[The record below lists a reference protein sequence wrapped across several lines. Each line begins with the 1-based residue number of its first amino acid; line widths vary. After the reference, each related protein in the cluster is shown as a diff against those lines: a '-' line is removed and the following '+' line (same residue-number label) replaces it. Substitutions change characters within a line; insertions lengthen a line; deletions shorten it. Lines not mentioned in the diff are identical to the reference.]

1 MHLGLVW
8 VNGVKHNVYDLIK
21 NGTFPNMPFNYTGDY
36 FTGISKNAQDFRMA
50 ELSSSDNDMGNRPIF
65 FITAPKILRGDR
77 SDDREAVYQFLFKEL
92 GNLASE
98 FCHSTNYKKSYSM
111 SGFAC
116 YDYIKYTE
124 NFDASDKIRNYR

>member
-1 MHLGLVW
+1 
-8 VNGVKHNVYDLIK
+8 LIK

-36 FTGISKNAQDFRMA
+36 FKGISQNAQDFRMA
-50 ELSSSDNDMGNRPIF
+50 ELSSSDNGMGNSPIF
-65 FITAPKILRGDR
+65 YITAPKILRGDS
-77 SDDREAVYQFLFKEL
+77 SDHTEAVYQFLFKEL

-98 FCHSTNYKKSYSM
+98 FCHSTNYNQSYSM